1 MYCPSGFFVGGWGF
15 SKQAPQNVEDG
26 CCAHQGAAIT
36 EKGQH
41 AGETAE
47 AEFDQGESDS
57 VGRVKEGEDEQDA
70 EIEFDER
77 ILEQRCQAVM
87 GQEIGVYPSEGNQHA
102 TEQNVDGHQERGD
115 HTALREHPPP
125 EGFAFVFF
133 VIHGYLLGLKRHE
146 KVGDD
151 QRGNEPS
158 AISPQCDENGRQGL
172 FAEFQDTRPGRLHF
186 GGQAQPRPTV
196 VQGKEQGDD
205 VKDNPRSRGEGF
217 AECAVRVWPLCQKK
231 NLVHKEHHVQGDERA
246 REFADHE
253 HEVSAV
259 VQPPR
264 LGHGARVGFGF
275 GSGRHGLSPQGMR
288 SDLKRL
294 VVVATLVC

>member
-1 MYCPSGFFVGGWGF
+1 M
-15 SKQAPQNVEDG
+15 E
-26 CCAHQGAAIT
+26 
-36 EKGQH
+36 
-41 AGETAE
+41 
-47 AEFDQGESDS
+47 
-57 VGRVKEGEDEQDA
+57 EGEDEQDA

-77 ILEQRCQAVM
+77 ILEQCCQAIM
-87 GQEIGVYPSEGNQHA
+87 GQQIRVYPAEGDQHA
-102 TEQNVDGHQERGD
+102 AQQDVDGHQECGN
-115 HTALREHPPP
+115 HPALREHPPP
-125 EGFAFVFF
+125 KRFAFVFF
-133 VIHGYLLGLKRHE
+133 VIHGYLLGLKRQE

-151 QRGNEPS
+151 KRRNEPS

-172 FAEFQDTRPGRLHF
+172 FTNFQDTRPGRLHF
-186 GGQAQPRPTV
+186 GGQSQPRPTV

-205 VKDNPRSRGEGF
+205 VKDDPRCRGEGI
-217 AECAVRVWPLCQKK
+217 AERIVCARPLGQA
-231 NLVHKEHHVQGDERA
+231 VDFDSKEHDVQGDEHA

-264 LGHGARVGFGF
+264 LGHGACMGFGF
-275 GSGRHGLSPQGMR
+275 GVGRHGLFPQGMR